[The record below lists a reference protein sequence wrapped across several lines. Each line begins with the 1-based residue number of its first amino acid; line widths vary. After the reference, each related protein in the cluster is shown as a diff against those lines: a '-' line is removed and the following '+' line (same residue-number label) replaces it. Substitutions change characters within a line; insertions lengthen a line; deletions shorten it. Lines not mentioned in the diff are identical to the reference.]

1 MPRRRRLPT
10 IAAAAALDAALP
22 MRNPF
27 KRLSNLLTGATP
39 AAAVPSPPP
48 LQQALALPELQS
60 DLHHAPVAPVAP
72 ARSPSRALQQAG
84 TRAVSRVA
92 VQPTLPEP
100 EPAAA
105 SAAFTHGVVLT
116 QTERVRLR
124 IMQAQLRLSGLMLYE
139 GPIDGMLNLE
149 TVAALRH
156 FQTLKGLRESGQVT
170 AATLRALGVPTG
182 P

>member
-39 AAAVPSPPP
+39 ADAAPSPPP
-48 LQQALALPELQS
+48 LQQALALPELPS
-60 DLHHAPVAPVAP
+60 DLHHAPVTP

-100 EPAAA
+100 EPEPAAA
-105 SAAFTHGVVLT
+105 GAAFTHGVVLT

>member
-27 KRLSNLLTGATP
+27 ERLSNLLTGATSAD
-39 AAAVPSPPP
+39 AAPSPPP

-60 DLHHAPVAPVAP
+60 DLHHAPVAP

-105 SAAFTHGVVLT
+105 GAAFTHGVVLT